1 MKLSLEQLA
10 SIKEADT
17 QEFLRI
23 TGTNLR
29 TLENYVGG
37 LLNQYR
43 GTARTMC
50 DKFGDKSIPST
61 KENVAI
67 LTYLEHNIELLCKI
81 KHNFNLFANPVARTA
96 PLSLTSAKRLLAA
109 HKNKNNNK
117 NDGREYDDE

>member
-1 MKLSLEQLA
+1 MNMKLSLEQLA

-23 TGTNLR
+23 TNTNLR
-29 TLENYVGG
+29 SLENYVGG

-43 GTARTMC
+43 GTARSLC

-67 LTYLEHNIELLCKI
+67 LTYLEHNIELLCTI
-81 KHNFNLFANPVARTA
+81 KHNFNLFVNPAARNVPIT
-96 PLSLTSAKRLLAA
+96 LTSAKRLLAA
-109 HKNKNNNK
+109 YNND